1 MVPPN
6 PAYLRHSPIRITYAD
21 NDYRESPNGPVLLF
35 FGGIFGTRYAV
46 TGEIDALARH
56 YKLRLIAPDKCGF
69 GGTGGEKTEDR
80 IRTWIGEL

>member
-1 MVPPN
+1 M
-6 PAYLRHSPIRITYAD
+6 
-21 NDYRESPNGPVLLF
+21 
-35 FGGIFGTRYAV
+35 